1 MITTIKLKK
10 EKNDNYSKKY
20 RVIKKRNLCLLI
32 HTKSLKKKQTTTR
45 KI

>member
-1 MITTIKLKK
+1 MKK
-10 EKNDNYSKKY
+10 EKNDNLVKKY

-32 HTKSLKKKQTTTR
+32 HTKSPKKKQMTTR